1 MGAEEQFT
9 ETTPPPPSSSSSTN
23 SKLKSPTPSVQRLP
37 NPDYNYDLDKCD
49 LRSLDSHSVATS
61 TTISLQDL
69 TELSDFNEIV
79 ELQKRANFDEN
90 DVEALRMKVKTLAV
104 RPIESGDG
112 QQEQQIWENELNAT
126 VDKLDHLM
134 LIRECST
141 KNYLMSQQQNNETPV
156 SLPESPVKPSP
167 IKMLQKVDP
176 LPLANVSLQLL
187 PTSAPSNNFY
197 STNLN
202 GLSGELDV
210 SCDQPLQQKRKLS
223 LQ

>member
-1 MGAEEQFT
+1 M
-9 ETTPPPPSSSSSTN
+9 
-23 SKLKSPTPSVQRLP
+23 QRLP
-37 NPDYNYDLDKCD
+37 SPDYSYDLDKCE

-69 TELSDFNEIV
+69 TELSDFNEVV
-79 ELQKRANFDEN
+79 ELQKRDKYDEN
-90 DVEALRMKVKTLAV
+90 DVETLRLKVKTLAV

-134 LIRECST
+134 LIRECTT
-141 KNYLMSQQQNNETPV
+141 KNYILSQQQNSEAN
-156 SLPESPVKPSP
+156 SLPDSPVKPAP
-167 IKMLQKVDP
+167 IKMLQKADP

-187 PTSAPSNNFY
+187 PTSSPSNTF
-197 STNLN
+197 NLDNSNNLAN
-202 GLSGELDV
+202 GLEDPRDNLPV
-210 SCDQPLQQKRKLS
+210 QQKRKLS